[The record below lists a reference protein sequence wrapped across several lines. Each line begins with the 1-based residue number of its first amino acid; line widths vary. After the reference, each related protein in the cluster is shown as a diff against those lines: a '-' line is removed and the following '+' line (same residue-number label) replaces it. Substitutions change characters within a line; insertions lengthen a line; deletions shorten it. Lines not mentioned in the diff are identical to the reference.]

1 MGRGVKKGRQTN
13 SSLAFVGQNIGVTLL
28 NSPEHSTAKLG
39 MWGNED
45 AKIKAVLFLLQ
56 AVALKQSRKEVK
68 TQPIHATAWGL
79 CPPSTASKTFY
90 LQGILPG
97 RHFTWKAFYLEGT
110 LPAARALS
118 LFLIQSTRQ
127 NTFRNICYVGS
138 EGGMGT
144 EKLGGGGEK
153 KSLRVANGK

>member
-79 CPPSTASKTFY
+79 CPPSTASKAFY

-97 RHFTWKAFYLEGT
+97 RHFTCCQ
-110 LPAARALS
+110 S
-118 LFLIQSTRQ
+118 LVIISNPINSAEHIQKHLLCWLRG
-127 NTFRNICYVGS
+127 RNGDGEVGR
-138 EGGMGT
+138 GGRKEIPT
-144 EKLGGGGEK
+144 CCKRK
-153 KSLRVANGK
+153 IRK

>member
-1 MGRGVKKGRQTN
+1 
-13 SSLAFVGQNIGVTLL
+13 
-28 NSPEHSTAKLG
+28 

-45 AKIKAVLFLLQ
+45 AKIKVVLFLLQ
-56 AVALKQSRKEVK
+56 AVALKQSRKEEK

-79 CPPSTASKTFY
+79 CPPSTASKAFY
-90 LQGILPG
+90 LQGI
-97 RHFTWKAFYLEGT
+97 

>member
-79 CPPSTASKTFY
+79 CPPSTASKAFY

-97 RHFTWKAFYLEGT
+97 RHFTWKALYL
-110 LPAARALS
+110 LPEPCHY
-118 LFLIQSTRQ
+118 F
-127 NTFRNICYVGS
+127 
-138 EGGMGT
+138 
-144 EKLGGGGEK
+144 
-153 KSLRVANGK
+153 